1 MEFEIFITLTIMGYF
16 VTLSLGIILIRKD
29 IDEIKKIINEK

>member
-1 MEFEIFITLTIMGYF
+1 MTFEIFITFTTMGYF
-16 VTLSLGIILIRKD
+16 ITLSLGIMLIRKD